1 MTEVDRPERTRR
13 PYVAAF
19 ALSAVLVVA
28 VVGLTVAVR
37 GVVQSRS
44 EAGDGINDP
53 KLSDSD
59 RRMIGVQGD
68 AEYLWE
74 VGAAAEL
81 GAYLE
86 GQLPGTPT
94 RFLEMNIYTDYAFAT
109 SQDPADPS
117 VAVHAEWRRD
127 EFTTARVPL
136 DSSASQL
143 PTFAAS
149 DVPWSTLPGLMEQ
162 AVKRLKVTDADV
174 RYLQIDA
181 GLYGTDGFTMRF
193 YVSSAKSLGGYVIAN
208 AKGVITRVVAETMRL
223 GST

>member
-1 MTEVDRPERTRR
+1 M
-13 PYVAAF
+13 F
-19 ALSAVLVVA
+19 ALSAVLVIA
-28 VVGLTVAVR
+28 VVGMTIAVR

-53 KLSDSD
+53 TLSDSD

-68 AEYLWE
+68 ADYLWE
-74 VGAAAEL
+74 VGAAAAL

-109 SQDPADPS
+109 SEDPEDPA

-136 DSSASQL
+136 DSSASPL
-143 PTFAAS
+143 PTFAAV
-149 DVPWSTLPGLMEQ
+149 DVPWSALPGLMEQ
-162 AVKRLKVTDADV
+162 AVKRLDVTDADV

-193 YVSSAKSLGGYVIAN
+193 YVSSAKSLGGYVIAD
-208 AKGVITRVVAETMRL
+208 AEGVITRVVAETMRL

>member
-1 MTEVDRPERTRR
+1 MNDVDRPERTRK
-13 PYVAAF
+13 PYFAAF
-19 ALSAVLVVA
+19 ALSAVLVIA
-28 VVGLTVAVR
+28 VVGLVIAVR

-53 KLSDSD
+53 ALSDSD
-59 RRMIGVQGD
+59 RQMIGAKGD
-68 AEYLWE
+68 VKYLWE

-86 GQLPGTPT
+86 GQLPGAPT
-94 RFLEMNIYTDYAFAT
+94 RFLEVNIYTDYAFAT

-162 AVKRLKVTDADV
+162 AVKRLNVTDADV

-181 GLYGTDGFTMRF
+181 GLYGTDGLTMRF
-193 YVSSAKSLGGYVIAN
+193 YVSSAKSLGGYVIAD
-208 AKGVITRVVAETMRL
+208 ATGEITRVVAETMRL

>member
-1 MTEVDRPERTRR
+1 VTEVDRPERTRR
-13 PYVAAF
+13 PYFAAF

-28 VVGLTVAVR
+28 VIGLTVAVR

-53 KLSDSD
+53 TLSESD
-59 RRMIGVQGD
+59 RRMIGAQGD
-68 AEYLWE
+68 VKYLWE

-86 GQLPGTPT
+86 GQLPGAPT

-109 SQDPADPS
+109 SQDPADTT

-136 DSSASQL
+136 DSTSPMQTS
-143 PTFAAS
+143 
-149 DVPWSTLPGLMEQ
+149 
-162 AVKRLKVTDADV
+162 VTCRSMQV
-174 RYLQIDA
+174 CTGRT
-181 GLYGTDGFTMRF
+181 G
-193 YVSSAKSLGGYVIAN
+193 SPC
-208 AKGVITRVVAETMRL
+208 

>member
-1 MTEVDRPERTRR
+1 VTEVDRPERARR

-19 ALSAVLVVA
+19 ALSAVLVIA

-44 EAGDGINDP
+44 EAGNGINDP
-53 KLSDSD
+53 TLSDSD
-59 RRMIGVQGD
+59 RRMIGAQGD

-109 SQDPADPS
+109 SKDPEDPS

-143 PTFAAS
+143 PTFAAY
-149 DVPWSTLPGLMEQ
+149 DVPWRTLPGLMEQ
-162 AVKRLKVTDADV
+162 AVERLNVTDADV

-181 GLYGTDGFTMRF
+181 GLYGTDGLTMRF
-193 YVSSAKSLGGYVIAN
+193 YVSSAKNLGGYVIAD
-208 AKGVITRVVAETMRL
+208 ATGVITRVVAETMRL

>member
-1 MTEVDRPERTRR
+1 MTEVDRPERARR

-19 ALSAVLVVA
+19 ALSAVLVIAVA
-28 VVGLTVAVR
+28 GLTVAVR

-44 EAGDGINDP
+44 EAGNGINDP
-53 KLSDSD
+53 TLSDSD
-59 RRMIGVQGD
+59 RRMIGARGD
-68 AEYLWE
+68 VKYLWE

-86 GQLPGTPT
+86 EQLPGAPT

-109 SQDPADPS
+109 SQDPADPA

-136 DSSASQL
+136 DGSASQL

-162 AVKRLKVTDADV
+162 AVKRLDVTDADV

-193 YVSSAKSLGGYVIAN
+193 YVSSAKSLGGYVIADD
-208 AKGVITRVVAETMRL
+208 KGVITRVVAETMRL

>member
-1 MTEVDRPERTRR
+1 MNDVDQPKRIRR
-13 PYVAAF
+13 PYPAAL

-37 GVVQSRS
+37 GVIRSRS
-44 EAGDGINDP
+44 ESGVGVNDP
-53 KLSDSD
+53 ALSDSD
-59 RRMIGVQGD
+59 RRMIGARDGAQF
-68 AEYLWE
+68 LWD

-109 SQDPADPS
+109 SQDPADAS

-136 DSSASQL
+136 DGSASRL
-143 PTFAAS
+143 PTFVAS
-149 DVPWSTLPGLMEQ
+149 DVPWATLPDLMDE
-162 AVKRLKVTDADV
+162 AVRRLNVTDADV

-193 YVSSAKSLGGYVIAN
+193 YVSSAKSLGGYMIAD
-208 AKGVITRVVAETMRL
+208 ATGAITRVVAETMRL

>member
-13 PYVAAF
+13 PYFAAF

-28 VVGLTVAVR
+28 VIGLTVAVR

-53 KLSDSD
+53 TLSDSD
-59 RRMIGVQGD
+59 RRMIGAQGD
-68 AEYLWE
+68 VKYLWE

-86 GQLPGTPT
+86 GQLPGAPT

-109 SQDPADPS
+109 SQDPADPA

-162 AVKRLKVTDADV
+162 AVERLNVTDADV

-181 GLYGTDGFTMRF
+181 GLYGTDALTMRF
-193 YVSSAKSLGGYVIAN
+193 YVSSAKNLGGYVIAD
-208 AKGVITRVVAETMRL
+208 ATGVITRVVAETMRL

>member
-1 MTEVDRPERTRR
+1 MI
-13 PYVAAF
+13 
-19 ALSAVLVVA
+19 A

-53 KLSDSD
+53 TLSDSD
-59 RRMIGVQGD
+59 RRTIGVQGG

-109 SQDPADPS
+109 SQDPEDPS

-149 DVPWSTLPGLMEQ
+149 DVPWWTLPGLMEQ
-162 AVKRLKVTDADV
+162 AVKRLDVTDADV